1 MAFRSPS
8 SCSRRS
14 ALRAVGLASAVGL
27 AGCSAFA
34 DSNDGPSIRVSGGV
48 GPLPMMQVWADEY
61 EEANVQVAGGGTG
74 RGVSDVLNDQ
84 VDIAMMGREP
94 DEEEVEQGL
103 FAVAMLMDTVVGT
116 INEENPVLDAIN
128 EQGLSQEDL
137 AAIFTREVT
146 HWSEVVDA
154 DAEDDEIVVFGR
166 SDSSAAY
173 QKWGEF
179 LGGLSENELES
190 HADANVNGDQD
201 IARQVRAGVNA
212 IGFNNVNYI
221 WDANTGEIEGEVR
234 PIPLDLDG
242 DGTLSDEE
250 AFYETREEF
259 LIAVEEGIYPEPPAR
274 QMFLAAND
282 EFTEE
287 AEAFVEWILSEG
299 QQYVRD
305 NGYVPLT
312 DDVLEEQ
319 RRTLAEGR

>member
-1 MAFRSPS
+1 M
-8 SCSRRS
+8 
-14 ALRAVGLASAVGL
+14 GL

>member
-1 MAFRSPS
+1 M
-8 SCSRRS
+8 
-14 ALRAVGLASAVGL
+14 LRAAGLASTVGL
-27 AGCSAFA
+27 AGCSALA
-34 DSNDGPSIRVSGGV
+34 GSDDGPSIRVSGGV

-84 VDIAMMGREP
+84 VDIAMMGRDP

-116 INEENPVLDAIN
+116 VNEENPVLDAIN
-128 EQGLSQEDL
+128 EQGLSREDL

-201 IARQVRAGVNA
+201 IARQVRASVNA

-259 LIAVEEGIYPEPPAR
+259 LVAVEEGIYPEPPAR

-312 DDVLEEQ
+312 DEVLEEQ
-319 RRTLAEGR
+319 RQQLAEGR